1 MQDFDRRRFR
11 AIGFGL
17 ATVALGLGVR
27 FVHVGLP
34 WVVMKYGGSMLWAVM
49 IFWIVSALVPQW
61 PLMRIAL
68 LSGVVATAVEFFKLY
83 HSPGIDAFRLTIAG
97 KLLLGRVFSGWDIAA
112 YWVDIAAGVAL
123 EAGIRQSRNQ
133 A

>member
-1 MQDFDRRRFR
+1 MTVKDRRRLR

-17 ATVALGLGVR
+17 ATVLLGLSVR
-27 FVHVGLP
+27 FLHVGLP

-49 IFWIVSALVPQW
+49 IFWIFSALIPQW

-68 LSGVVATAVEFFKLY
+68 LSGTVATAVEIFKLY
-83 HSPGIDAFRLTIAG
+83 RSPGMDAFRLTLAG
-97 KLLLGRVFSGWDIAA
+97 KLTLGRVFSGWDIAA
-112 YWVDIAAGVAL
+112 YWVAIAAGMAL
-123 EAGIRQSRNQ
+123 EFAIRRASSR